1 MELHAKYGY
10 LVTRAVDG
18 EGNDVCLVLIN
29 RAKDI
34 QYAEGITLE
43 THLLDTQAQIA
54 ALQASIANIVSAI
67 ADMQTYLTEQ
77 FGYVP
82 GDHEASEAWVPLF
95 DVEPK
100 VPTES

>member
-1 MELHAKYGY
+1 MDFLPLYGHVVVRGVTTEGTNVAVV
-10 LVTRAVDG
+10 LVQ
-18 EGNDVCLVLIN
+18 

-54 ALQASIANIVSAI
+54 AIQSSLSNIVAAI

-95 DVEPK
+95 DVDAK